1 MVLNVDGFLRVDPAL
16 GLRQRA
22 QAFVASRQWNT
33 SSVFY
38 GDQPEQKESEDG
50 PMWSMTFCLGLDHV
64 TRSKADWFSDV
75 VAIVQFLQPVAR
87 ETGCEF
93 IVEFRL
99 KSRLWY
105 SETLDFITGDPAD
118 KVDLAAVRS
127 MLEHFTQQRRWWRV
141 SDSAFRQSWPRERMR
156 GRVRFVFNRGV
167 LPWGLILG
175 LAFGTLAGRGLTG
188 SLPPLRVVVW
198 FAAGIFL
205 GASIGAW
212 RWAKA
217 ERRFKTLIGQHGPAA

>member
-1 MVLNVDGFLRVDPAL
+1 MSVPLKDEMVLNVDGVLPVDPAL

-22 QAFVASRQWNT
+22 QAFVASRQWST

-38 GDQPEQKESEDG
+38 GDQPESEKSDDR

-64 TRSKADWFSDV
+64 PKSEADWFADV
-75 VAIVQFLQPVAR
+75 AAIVQFLQPVAR

-105 SETLDFITGDPAD
+105 SETLDFISDGPTD

-127 MLEHFTQQRRWWRV
+127 MLEHFTEQRRWWRV
-141 SDSAFRQSWPRERMR
+141 SDSTFKLNWPRERMR
-156 GRVRFVFNRGV
+156 GRVR
-167 LPWGLILG
+167 
-175 LAFGTLAGRGLTG
+175 
-188 SLPPLRVVVW
+188 
-198 FAAGIFL
+198 
-205 GASIGAW
+205 
-212 RWAKA
+212 
-217 ERRFKTLIGQHGPAA
+217 